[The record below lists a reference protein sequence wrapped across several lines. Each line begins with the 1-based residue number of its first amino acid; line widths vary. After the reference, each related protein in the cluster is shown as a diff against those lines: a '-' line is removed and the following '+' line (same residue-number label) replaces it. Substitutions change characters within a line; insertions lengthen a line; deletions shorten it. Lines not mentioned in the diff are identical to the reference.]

1 MEEMAAN
8 IVEHGFT
15 RDSRSHSIDIRV
27 IAIDGKLILRLRD
40 NCAEFD
46 PSSRASAM
54 KSDDAGKNIGIKL
67 VYNIAETVDYQNL
80 LGMNV
85 LTITV

>member
-1 MEEMAAN
+1 M
-8 IVEHGFT
+8 
-15 RDSRSHSIDIRV
+15 
-27 IAIDGKLILRLRD
+27 DGKLILRLRD

-46 PSSRASAM
+46 PTARAKAM
-54 KSDDAGKNIGIKL
+54 ETDESGKNIGIKL
-67 VYNIAETVDYQNL
+67 VYKIAETVDYQNL